1 MDFTITDAIL
11 TSVIGIIVVMAIL
24 AIIAVLIILVSKVIR
39 KIEGSVAKSE
49 AVIGSESV
57 EPVSAGVPMPEGM
70 NQGEVELI
78 GTDEKTAA
86 VIMALVSHN
95 SGIPLNR
102 LSFKSIKLLDEKGAD
117 ANGND

>member
-1 MDFTITDAIL
+1 MEFTIMDAIL
-11 TSVIGIIVVMAIL
+11 TSVIGIMVVMVVL
-24 AIIAVLIILVSKVIR
+24 AIIAVLIIIVSKIIR
-39 KIEGSVAKSE
+39 KIESSVAKSE
-49 AVIGSESV
+49 AVIGSES
-57 EPVSAGVPMPEGM
+57 SAPAGTPMPEGM

-102 LSFKSIKLLDEKGAD
+102 LSFKSIRLLEEGGAD
-117 ANGND
+117 TNGNG